1 MGAEKLACIG
11 GLLCARHLRGIDAFN
26 LHDNRIPGRGNR
38 LREAG
43 SLPTRK
49 YGEIRTQICLT
60 PKQSSFY
67 QTSRRMSITY

>member
-38 LREAG
+38 GSGMPVACQQGSMERFELR
-43 SLPTRK
+43 SV
-49 YGEIRTQICLT
+49 
-60 PKQSSFY
+60 
-67 QTSRRMSITY
+67 